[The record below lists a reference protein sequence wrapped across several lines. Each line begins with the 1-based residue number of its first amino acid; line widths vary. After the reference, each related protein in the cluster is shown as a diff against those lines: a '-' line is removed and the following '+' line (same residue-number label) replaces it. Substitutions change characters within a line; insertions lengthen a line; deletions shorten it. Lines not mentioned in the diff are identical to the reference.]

1 MTLTGKIL
9 VLTDASRY
17 VLTEDAYM
25 ARMYVITATGA
36 QTKHFYITHGDIY
49 GEIVNIRY
57 IVDSAV
63 TLAIELQ
70 SIALSATNWQPSP
83 AHSTGTLSAA
93 DAQKLNTNYPNREI
107 IATGSSMRI
116 AATVSGACKIGVQVI
131 GLLGCD
137 PAREVV

>member
-1 MTLTGKIL
+1 MDLEGKIL

-17 VLTEDAYM
+17 ILTEDAHM
-25 ARMYVITATGA
+25 AGMYTITATGA
-36 QTKHFYITHGDIY
+36 QTKYFYISHGDLF

-57 IVDSAV
+57 LVESAV
-63 TLAIELQ
+63 TLSIELQ

-116 AATVSGACKIGVQVI
+116 AATVSGACTIGVQAI
-131 GLLGCD
+131 GILGCD

>member
-1 MTLTGKIL
+1 MDLTGNIL

-25 ARMYVITATGA
+25 AGMYVITAVGA
-36 QTKHFYITHGDIY
+36 GTEYFYISHGELF
-49 GEIVNIRY
+49 GELVNLRY
-57 IVDSAV
+57 LVDSAV

-70 SIALSATNWQPSP
+70 SIALSVANWQPSP
-83 AHSTGTLSAA
+83 AHSTGTLYTA

-107 IATGSSMRI
+107 IATGSKMRV
-116 AATVSGACKIGVQVI
+116 AATVSGACKIGVQAI
-131 GLLGCD
+131 GILGCD